1 MIILYERDFI
11 VIQYYESQRVL
22 SVLVFLE
29 CNDFEVMDNEFFFVL

>member
-11 VIQYYESQRVL
+11 VIQYYGSQRVL

-29 CNDFEVMDNEFFFVL
+29 CNNFEVMDNEFFFVL